1 MSRKSVVR
9 LWILFSFSMNIL
21 HIYHISND
29 YLKYDVTTDVQLV
42 VPETIES
49 PRLSACFPLE
59 STVKW
64 NKLSLDDFNA
74 LLVASWFPNAKNST
88 AEDMGQALNNT
99 EQFKKSLEILSHI
112 TDIFHLNLMRK
123 FTIQEIFNKT
133 MSFEDVIPFVL
144 QVKKERITKTC
155 SQLSLLT
162 KTLYT
167 GHPSWRQQY
176 EQYLTDETFLMSG
189 FKCFSLLIPHH
200 ILNYREVH
208 AAATEGLLQS
218 ILIPTKNTMLS
229 VVQIFLTPSNVQL
242 THGSSPYQHL
252 ILTKKATLFRVSYET
267 YDSTLLEYPYKTNC
281 FR

>member
-1 MSRKSVVR
+1 MSRKSLVR
-9 LWILFSFSMNIL
+9 LWLFFSISMNIL
-21 HIYHISND
+21 HIYHISNE

-42 VPETIES
+42 VPETIET

-59 STVKW
+59 SMVKW
-64 NKLSLDDFNA
+64 NELSLDDFNA
-74 LLVASWFPNAKNST
+74 LLVASWFPQAKNST
-88 AEDMGQALNNT
+88 AKNMERVLNNT
-99 EQFKKSLEILSHI
+99 EQFKMSLEILSHM

-133 MSFEDVIPFVL
+133 MSLEDVIQLVL

-155 SQLSLLT
+155 SQMSLLT
-162 KTLYT
+162 TTLYT
-167 GHPSWRQQY
+167 EHPSWKQQH
-176 EQYLTDETFLMSG
+176 EQYLTTETFLMSG

-218 ILIPTKNTMLS
+218 ILISTQNTMLS
-229 VVQIFLTPSNVQL
+229 AVQIFLTPSNVEL
-242 THGSSPYQHL
+242 THGSLPYQL
-252 ILTKKATLFRVSYET
+252 LMLTKKATLFRVSYET